1 MNKKEK
7 TYISMR
13 TTLATKIGDKLLPNF
28 LNRDVYNSSVKRIVD
43 VLCGSSTHDGLPNRE
58 LLKMYDLLKKEGK

>member
-28 LNRDVYNSSVKRIVD
+28 LNRDVYNSSVK
-43 VLCGSSTHDGLPNRE
+43 E
-58 LLKMYDLLKKEGK
+58 LLMSYVAVQRMTDYQIVSCSNCMTC